1 MRTGALYRLVHDF
14 SPDQHILQIDPQ
26 RISQARHLD
35 NLTVPLS
42 LLVVLRPDRPSIGL
56 PIAKAKD
63 SGIEEWT
70 QATILG
76 RGLYGTSTLDLPVVR
91 SSAKLIRY
99 IENPSVAG
107 SYYQGIVAIVHGS
120 CISDSF

>member
-35 NLTVPLS
+35 NLTIPLS
-42 LLVVLRPDRPSIGL
+42 LLVVLRPDRLSIGL

-76 RGLYGTSTLDLPVVR
+76 RGLHGTSTFDLPVVR